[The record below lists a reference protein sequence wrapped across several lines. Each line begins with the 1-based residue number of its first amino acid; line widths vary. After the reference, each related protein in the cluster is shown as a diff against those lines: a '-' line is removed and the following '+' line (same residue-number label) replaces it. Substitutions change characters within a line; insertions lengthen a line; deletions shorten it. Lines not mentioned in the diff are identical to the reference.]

1 MKHHFNIVKRGKTIQ
16 LSKQRQKK
24 KHFAKSESF
33 HNKNTQHL
41 GMEGNRGCHQ
51 LDKGHLQ

>member
-51 LDKGHLQ
+51 LDKGHPQ